1 MRIISYNLRKH
12 RAAHELD
19 DLAEANDADVLC
31 VQEGDTESLPPV
43 AGDLVIADT
52 TQRNRLGLAV
62 YYRPSAF
69 HLVDAASVSVKK
81 SLHDR
86 VLRPAHE
93 RLLGVRLRDID
104 AGRDFLVASLHA
116 APLAARIPLRRDQI
130 RAALAELSELGWG
143 LPQLIVGDFNY
154 PVFKERL
161 SEHMRDDGYEL
172 VMSDQHTY
180 TRYRVFRG
188 FYDFAAA
195 SGFVVDSV
203 RTLPQGQ
210 SDHLPILVTAHLKRR
225 ESETGTSPTVT
236 GTEGTARDTTP

>member
-12 RAAHELD
+12 RAVHELG
-19 DLAEANDADVLC
+19 DLVEANDPDVLC
-31 VQEGDTESLPPV
+31 LQEGDTLSLPESV
-43 AGDLVIADT
+43 GGLVLAHT
-52 TQRNRLGLAV
+52 TQNNRLGLAI
-62 YYRPSAF
+62 YYRASAF
-69 HLVDAASVSVKK
+69 NLVDMAAVSVKK

-104 AGRDFLVASLHA
+104 AGRDVLIASLHA
-116 APLAARIPLRRDQI
+116 APLTARNALRRDQI
-130 RAALAELSELGWG
+130 RAALSELSELGWG

-161 SEHMRDDGYEL
+161 SEHMRDVGYEL
-172 VMSDQHTY
+172 VMSDHHTY

-195 SGFVVDSV
+195 SGFVVESV
-203 RTLPQGQ
+203 RTLPQGE
-210 SDHLPILVTAHLKRR
+210 SDHLPILVTA
-225 ESETGTSPTVT
+225 
-236 GTEGTARDTTP
+236 TPR